1 MLLSRNVVER
11 CVQMLTGNPWDCSAD
26 LMWLVDEERN
36 SSVAHRIVDRNA
48 MICNNETYPKKPVL
62 PIMGML
68 KVFN

>member
-1 MLLSRNVVER
+1 
-11 CVQMLTGNPWDCSAD
+11 MLTGNPWDCSAD

-62 PIMGML
+62 PIMSML
-68 KVFN
+68 KVFNL